1 MLDDDGFIPLPSPA
15 RFDEISKVSSFV
27 AKKMSVLKNTILTSD
42 DTDEKIET
50 IANMILCQSS
60 INLLCLAYL
69 TEDYSFIEQSK
80 SIYRVIEK

>member
-1 MLDDDGFIPLPSPA
+1 MFDDDGLFPLPSSA
-15 RFDEISKVSSFV
+15 RLDEINKVSSFV
-27 AKKMSVLKNTILTSD
+27 AKKMSVLKNTILTTD
-42 DTDEKIET
+42 DTEEKIET

-80 SIYRVIEK
+80 NIYRGI

>member
-1 MLDDDGFIPLPSPA
+1 MIYDDRFIPLPSSV
-15 RFDEISKVSSFV
+15 RLDEINQVSSFV
-27 AKKMSVLKNTILTSD
+27 AKKMIVLKNTLITSD

>member
-1 MLDDDGFIPLPSPA
+1 MFDDDGLFPLPSSA
-15 RFDEISKVSSFV
+15 RLDEINKVSSFV

-42 DTDEKIET
+42 DTEEKIET

-80 SIYRVIEK
+80 NIYRGI

>member
-1 MLDDDGFIPLPSPA
+1 MFDDDRLFPLPSSA

-27 AKKMSVLKNTILTSD
+27 ARKMSVLKNTILTSD
-42 DTDEKIET
+42 DTEEKIET

-80 SIYRVIEK
+80 NIYRGI

>member
-1 MLDDDGFIPLPSPA
+1 MFDDYGFFPLPSSA
-15 RFDEISKVSSFV
+15 RLDEINKVSSFV
-27 AKKMSVLKNTILTSD
+27 AKKMSVLKNTILTTD
-42 DTDEKIET
+42 DTEEKIET

-80 SIYRVIEK
+80 NIYRGI